1 MLKVEVAGYF
11 VGKARDL
18 TQAEDMAMDYVEWL
32 DSTGK
37 LDLALAVG
45 GSVTIPFVFKEN
57 GRVVFEGDARI
68 DVHSSVKGGAAG
80 VANP

>member
-18 TQAEDMAMDYVEWL
+18 VEAEDMVMCYIEWL

-37 LDLALAVG
+37 LDIALAVG
-45 GSVTIPFVFKEN
+45 GSVSIPFVFKQ
-57 GRVVFEGDARI
+57 GGKIVFEGDARL
-68 DVHSSVKGGAAG
+68 DNTSPSRARSG